1 MQQKMVGDARVRH
14 TVKHSGHPRFPCSR
28 ARIALMQTIHRG
40 TNRNNMT
47 LFTAYRGQVRQENVK
62 RHGSVRQQLDVSGRV
77 HAGAGGHY
85 SVMEQNNAK

>member
-40 TNRNNMT
+40 TNRNN
-47 LFTAYRGQVRQENVK
+47 RGQVRQENVK

-85 SVMEQNNAK
+85 SVMEQNNAT